1 MRRGRG
7 VVEARGRRGGDVMA
21 EKKPPALR
29 ALTRGEGAE
38 MTLLTGGV
46 HLSVRG
52 EWWRWAGLF
61 PACGWAGVGLAGS
74 AGLETAQL
82 GWLPFFFCSFIFLFP
97 VLCFIYCFD
106 CFRLKIF

>member
-61 PACGWAGVGLAGS
+61 PACGWAGIGLAGPV
-74 AGLETAQL
+74 LAQL
-82 GWLPFFFCSFIFLFP
+82 GCFSFFFCSFSFSFS
-97 VLCFIYCFD
+97 VFCFVYCF
-106 CFRLKIF
+106 